1 MKSEEYLCKS
11 PEDTFAIGV
20 RIGQSLLGNEII
32 MLSGGLGAGKTLM
45 TKGVVAALGFDEDEV
60 SSPSFTIVN
69 IYPTQK
75 FNVYHVDLWR
85 IEDEIDPSIGLEEIL
100 NDTNSVVIIEWA
112 EKIKSLPESPRRKIF
127 VRIEGEGDEERK
139 ILINYET

>member
-75 FNVYHVDLWR
+75 FDVYHVDLWR